1 MQEYGKLANKIYIET
16 SKDGGPFYDL
26 MGRDFYREG
35 QEIGTRS
42 QRNILNIMIQVFK
55 TRQTFVVT
63 FKITSHI

>member
-26 MGRDFYREG
+26 MSRDVYR

-42 QRNILNIMIQVFK
+42 QRNILNIIEF
-55 TRQTFVVT
+55 
-63 FKITSHI
+63 IE

>member
-26 MGRDFYREG
+26 MSRDVYREG